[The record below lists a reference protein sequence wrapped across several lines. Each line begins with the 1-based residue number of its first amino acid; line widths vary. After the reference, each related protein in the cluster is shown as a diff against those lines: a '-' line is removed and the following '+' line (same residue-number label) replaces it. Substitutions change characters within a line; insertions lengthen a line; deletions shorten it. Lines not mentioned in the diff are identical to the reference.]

1 MSDSHLPSSDS
12 ESQRDEEDLAINNSV
27 LGPPDRVPMLRQV
40 VVSGVGVKLP
50 ETFGRVVLGELDGSK
65 RSFSI
70 PISLEQAGIIA
81 GLREGRKAPRP
92 MTGDLFCEVL
102 EAFSL
107 GVEVIQ
113 ITGKANG
120 VYLAQMTITG
130 ASSQPKVFPCRP
142 SDGIIIA
149 LGQPLPVPILA
160 DEMLLG

>member
-1 MSDSHLPSSDS
+1 MSDSQLPSSDPFP
-12 ESQRDEEDLAINNSV
+12 QGEEKDPELKDNLLDPS
-27 LGPPDRVPMLRQV
+27 DRIPMFRQV
-40 VVSGVGVKLP
+40 VVSGVGVRLP
-50 ETFGRVVLGELDGSK
+50 ETFGRVVLAELDGSK

-70 PISLEQAGIIA
+70 PISLEQAGVMA
-81 GLREGRKAPRP
+81 GLLEGRKAPRP

-130 ASSQPKVFPCRP
+130 ASSKPKVFPCRP
-142 SDGIIIA
+142 SDGIIVA

-160 DEMLLG
+160 DEALLT